1 MSGGDPPW
9 IRDGLFA
16 RLRGA
21 AGEDWRRY
29 TQHDF
34 VRQLARG
41 TLPEAS
47 FRRYLG
53 QDYLFLIHFARAYA
67 LAIYK
72 SASLAEMREALAAV
86 KTILDDEMG
95 LHVRYC
101 ASWGL
106 TESQMEALP
115 EAPATVAYTRYV
127 LETGMAG
134 DLLDLRVALAPCVI
148 GYGEIGWALA
158 NDPATR
164 RDGNPYRDWIE
175 TYGGESYQRVAAEA
189 VVSLDRLW
197 GTRAGGARLD
207 PLTRI
212 FRDATRLETDFW
224 QMGLAG

>member
-1 MSGGDPPW
+1 MTPTDPPW

-16 RLRGA
+16 RLRA
-21 AGEDWRRY
+21 ASGEDWRRY

-41 TLPEAS
+41 ALPEAS

-95 LHVRYC
+95 LHIRYC

-115 EAPATVAYTRYV
+115 EAPATLAYTRYV

-164 RDGNPYRDWIE
+164 RDGNPYREWIE

>member
-1 MSGGDPPW
+1 MSAGDPPW

-16 RLRGA
+16 RLRSA
-21 AGEDWRRY
+21 AGDEWRGY

-41 TLPEAS
+41 TLPEAA

-72 SASLAEMREALAAV
+72 STTLAEMRESLAAV

-95 LHVRYC
+95 LHIRYC

-115 EAPATVAYTRYV
+115 EAPATLAYTRYV

-134 DLLDLRVALAPCVI
+134 DLLDLRVALAPCVV
-148 GYGEIGWALA
+148 GYGEIGWTLA

-224 QMGLAG
+224 RMGLEG

>member
-1 MSGGDPPW
+1 M
-9 IRDGLFA
+9 RDGLFA
-16 RLRGA
+16 RLRSA
-21 AGEDWRRY
+21 TAEDWRRY

-72 SASLAEMREALAAV
+72 SATLAEMREALAAV

-95 LHVRYC
+95 LHVRTC
-101 ASWGL
+101 AGWGL

-115 EAPATVAYTRYV
+115 EAPATLAYTRYV

-134 DLLDLRVALAPCVI
+134 DLLDLRVALAPCVV

-175 TYGGESYQRVAAEA
+175 TYGGEGYQRVAADA
-189 VVSLDRLW
+189 VGSLDRLW

-207 PLTRI
+207 PLMRI

-224 QMGLAG
+224 RMGLEG

>member
-1 MSGGDPPW
+1 MNAADPPW
-9 IRDGLFA
+9 LRDGLFA

-21 AGEDWRRY
+21 VADDWRGY
-29 TQHDF
+29 VQHDF

-41 TLPEAS
+41 TLPEAA

-67 LAIYK
+67 LALYK
-72 SASLAEMREALAAV
+72 SSSLAEMREALAAV
-86 KTILDDEMG
+86 KTILDDEMA

-101 ASWGL
+101 TGWGL
-106 TESQMEALP
+106 SESQMEALP
-115 EAPATVAYTRYV
+115 EAPATLAYTRYV
-127 LETGMAG
+127 LETGSAG

-158 NDPATR
+158 RDAGTR

-175 TYGGESYQRVAAEA
+175 TYGGEGYQRVAAEA
-189 VVSLDRLW
+189 VLSLDRLW

-207 PLTRI
+207 RLVRI

-224 QMGLAG
+224 RMGLEG